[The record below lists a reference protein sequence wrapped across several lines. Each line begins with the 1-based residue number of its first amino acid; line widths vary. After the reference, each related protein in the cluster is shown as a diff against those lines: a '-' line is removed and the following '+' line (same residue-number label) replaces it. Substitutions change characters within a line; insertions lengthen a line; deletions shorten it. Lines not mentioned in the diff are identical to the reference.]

1 MLEDKFLSLKDRL
14 NLLENKY
21 ISPHTDPLELPSN
34 FELDV
39 ESYCVLCHAA
49 FEEFVEDVCVYL
61 LDELEDKYK
70 TTGRFSFATLCL
82 LHFDSQQSSLDE
94 HWDETKNM
102 HDYFVERIHKRK
114 DELSTYAR
122 MDNHG
127 VGIKYM
133 KKLLLP
139 VGIDLPHDASKLN
152 SLSNLVGMRGGYA
165 HAYSSIRLKRVQRPT
180 DPSEAKHWVDDVLEI
195 MENVYNRARRMSYFK
210 WPY

>member
-1 MLEDKFLSLKDRL
+1 MLEDKFTALKDRL
-14 NLLENKY
+14 KLLEKKY
-21 ISPHTDPLELPSN
+21 ISSHSDPLELPDD

-49 FEEFVEDVCVYL
+49 FEEFIEDVCVYL

-82 LHFDSQQSSLDE
+82 LHFDSQQCLLDE
-94 HWDETKNM
+94 RWDDNKNI

-127 VGIKYM
+127 VGVKYM
-133 KKLLLP
+133 KKLLIP

-165 HAYSSIRLKRVQRPT
+165 HAYSSSRLNRVKRPT
-180 DPSEAKHWVDDVLEI
+180 NPSEAMSWVGDVLDI
-195 MENVYNRARRMSYFK
+195 MENIYRRARKMSYFK
-210 WPY
+210 WSY